1 MTEGMPL
8 ITALG
13 ASDQILRAGGG
24 VPLLLPNH
32 SRKETII
39 VMLIPTVKKNKMI
52 RVQWC
57 IIGSKEIL
65 R

>member
-1 MTEGMPL
+1 MVLCCASADTSGLLVTEGMPL

-39 VMLIPTVKKNKMI
+39 VMLIPTVK
-52 RVQWC
+52 
-57 IIGSKEIL
+57 
-65 R
+65 